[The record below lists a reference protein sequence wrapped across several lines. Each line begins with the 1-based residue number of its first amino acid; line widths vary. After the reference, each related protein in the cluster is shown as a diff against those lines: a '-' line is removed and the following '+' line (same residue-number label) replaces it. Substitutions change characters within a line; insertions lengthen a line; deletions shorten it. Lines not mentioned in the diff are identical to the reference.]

1 VSTIKKRITVN
12 EAAGILGLSTGRIR
26 KMILDGVIKDV
37 EKFGRDNAIAAD
49 EIDRLKNAERPTGRP
64 KKEKE

>member
-1 VSTIKKRITVN
+1 
-12 EAAGILGLSTGRIR
+12 
-26 KMILDGVIKDV
+26 MILDGVIKDV